1 MTDRNLI
8 NSSSERIKSKASG
21 RSKKF
26 LQRASYIAVFILVL
40 TLVATSYTHADSI
53 TQVSLPGV
61 STSNSIDVNILQGQ
75 KVGQVNQSNAV
86 ATSLSDNTG
95 GQLAGGAVTTGSTTA
110 DDVKSA
116 NIASAVA
123 SVTNL
128 SSSNSVSSNAESVNV
143 SAEMAQADAT
153 SVSKQQIVAPTTES
167 KALATY
173 VVKEG
178 DSAETIAKAHGV
190 SAQTIRWAN
199 GLKTDAMAVGSTI
212 TIPAVDGVVYTVKE
226 GDDLK
231 ALADKYKSSTESIT
245 NINNLNSDKVATG
258 TAILLPDGVLPEE
271 ERPEYVAPR
280 ARRRYGRSSY
290 SYGYNDD
297 SSGVST
303 TLGLYVP
310 IVSGNRYAYGY
321 CTWYAYNRRVQLG
334 LPVSG
339 GWGNANTW
347 DSGAR
352 ASGLLVDHI
361 PSVGAIFQ
369 TKSGYYGHVGIVER
383 VNPDGSVFVSE
394 MNYAGWNVRSTRT
407 IHNLA
412 GYKFIH

>member
-86 ATSLSDNTG
+86 ATSLADNTG

-297 SSGVST
+297 SSGVSA
-303 TLGLYVP
+303 TLGFYVP

-407 IHNLA
+407 IYNPA

>member
-297 SSGVST
+297 SSGVNT
-303 TLGLYVP
+303 TLGFYVP

-352 ASGLLVDHI
+352 ASGLLVDHV

>member
-86 ATSLSDNTG
+86 ATSLADNTG

-290 SYGYNDD
+290 SYGYNEP
-297 SSGVST
+297 
-303 TLGLYVP
+303 LCLWLLY
-310 IVSGNRYAYGY
+310 
-321 CTWYAYNRRVQLG
+321 
-334 LPVSG
+334 
-339 GWGNANTW
+339 
-347 DSGAR
+347 
-352 ASGLLVDHI
+352 LVC
-361 PSVGAIFQ
+361 
-369 TKSGYYGHVGIVER
+369 
-383 VNPDGSVFVSE
+383 
-394 MNYAGWNVRSTRT
+394 
-407 IHNLA
+407 L
-412 GYKFIH
+412 

>member
-86 ATSLSDNTG
+86 ATSLADNTG

-212 TIPAVDGVVYTVKE
+212 TI
-226 GDDLK
+226 
-231 ALADKYKSSTESIT
+231 LADKYKSSTESIT

-303 TLGLYVP
+303 TLGFYVP